1 MNAGRIEQLGRPR
14 DIYERPATRFV
25 ADFVGA
31 SSVVEG
37 VAIDAR
43 TLELGAGLRL
53 AVHLPRAVTAGD
65 RVQLLIRPERIELPS
80 ALPDAVAAKV
90 VSVMYLG
97 DHSEVRLDLPGGTRV
112 LATVRGEARL
122 QTGESVPV
130 RLPPDA
136 FLEVT

>member
-1 MNAGRIEQLGRPR
+1 
-14 DIYERPATRFV
+14 
-25 ADFVGA
+25 
-31 SSVVEG
+31 
-37 VAIDAR
+37 
-43 TLELGAGLRL
+43 
-53 AVHLPRAVTAGD
+53 
-65 RVQLLIRPERIELPS
+65 
-80 ALPDAVAAKV
+80 
-90 VSVMYLG
+90 MYLG